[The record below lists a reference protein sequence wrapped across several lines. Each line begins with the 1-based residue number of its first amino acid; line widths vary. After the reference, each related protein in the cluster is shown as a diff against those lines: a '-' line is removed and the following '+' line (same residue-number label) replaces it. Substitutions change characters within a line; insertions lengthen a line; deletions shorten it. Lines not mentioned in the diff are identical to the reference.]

1 MVELDVPKS
10 RPQIVMM
17 YLEMQSVE
25 LNGAT
30 NPVSLVVDG
39 NKGRGAVDLIS
50 AHSEAS
56 ATAADSGAQLVIDS

>member
-1 MVELDVPKS
+1 
-10 RPQIVMM
+10 M